1 MRHISNSV
9 AKIMGSEDHGQTLP
23 SISSERLASPKKRP
37 IVPAATGRVI
47 AELGLRYRPS
57 VQADLEAHAEALRL
71 LSEDVADVPAN
82 YLEAAAR
89 KWVRESKFMPKASE
103 LIEMARSLV
112 VVRHTDTRTLAQKY
126 NERMAADPLARPD
139 RKWIDL
145 PEGGVKLVPK

>member
-9 AKIMGSEDHGQTLP
+9 AKIMGSEDHDQTLP
-23 SISSERLASPKKRP
+23 STFFEQPASPKRRP
-37 IVPAATGRVI
+37 TVPAAIGRVI

-57 VQADLEAHAEALRL
+57 AQADLEAHAEALRL
-71 LSEDVADVPAN
+71 LSEDVADVPPN

-103 LIEMARSLV
+103 LIELARSFV

-126 NERMAADPLARPD
+126 NDRMAADPLARPD

-145 PEGGVKLVPK
+145 PDGGVKLVPK